1 MGTTMENFMRS
12 ETITL
17 EHASSGPFFQIPPKT
32 PNRNSGDVDFNDVFG
47 GPPKRYST
55 QESRVRYSFGEI
67 VDPEDDGSSSPWNG
81 RKEKPVFRTD
91 NGGRS
96 RYPSDDFFHDIF
108 KGDECYVSPRSFDR
122 DSLVPSSPSL
132 RIMSPV
138 SKAEFFGTSLPPQ
151 LSLASKSTTA
161 RFSPLAPQNHG
172 QFKMDGTANQLNSS
186 RSSSSSSRFYHRSPL
201 ASFSS
206 EDSSSTVTS
215 DMKENGEN
223 FKKDNK
229 SAESLTADSQFHF
242 SIYKWAGKGVPML
255 TPLVDRKN
263 FKNTSKNDRFVSSNG
278 KNKGDFTRSKSS
290 TVMTQDIS
298 ANIEAESLKTKCGSE
313 DNRSKEETRE
323 LRYSFE
329 APHDILESKTKG
341 IAKNCVVTSESAQDV
356 KTEAVKS
363 RDYININKVKKV
375 ENKAPV
381 KPEVKPLRA
390 FLVDEVVQQEIKENE
405 TGAPKVEILNV
416 HIDSKSVKKTEEVQS
431 DSNREDIAKSN
442 LKRAAE
448 NSSANLGRSGAKGK
462 VKEFVQIF
470 NHEADSRP
478 KPDIPTRSY
487 SNRWKGAGND
497 QKENEVNVNE
507 PKVKE
512 KVESNDVEKKPDISL
527 KVEKNPNKDEALLK
541 PQTKNP
547 SFRKSFRRDSKVSVE
562 NSDDPFEDYFSVQE
576 LSPDHETVA
585 QSDEVSEE
593 MKAIDAKI
601 RQWAVG
607 KKGNIR
613 SLLSTLQFV
622 LWPGNGWKPVAL
634 VDLIEA
640 SAVKRAYQKALLRLH
655 PDKLQQNSA
664 ASNQKYI
671 AEKVFDLLQEAWD
684 HFNTLATL

>member
-1 MGTTMENFMRS
+1 MSTTMENFLRG

-17 EHASSGPFFQIPPKT
+17 EHASSGPFSQIPPKT

-55 QESRVRYSFGEI
+55 QEARVTYSFGEL
-67 VDPEDDGSSSPWNG
+67 VASEDDGSSSPWNG

-91 NGGRS
+91 NAGRS
-96 RYPSDDFFHDIF
+96 RYPSDDFFDDIF
-108 KGDECYVSPRSFDR
+108 RGDECYGSPRSFDR
-122 DSLVPSSPSL
+122 DSKIASSSSV

-138 SKAEFFGTSLPPQ
+138 SKIEFFGTSLPPQ
-151 LSLASKSTTA
+151 LSLTSKSTTA
-161 RFSPLAPQNHG
+161 RFSPHAPQNHG

-215 DMKENGEN
+215 DMKDNVEN

-229 SAESLTADSQFHF
+229 SAESLTTDSQFHF

-255 TPLVDRKN
+255 TPLVDRN
-263 FKNTSKNDRFVSSNG
+263 FFKNTSKNDRFASSTG
-278 KNKGDFTRSKSS
+278 KIKGDFTRSKSS
-290 TVMTQDIS
+290 TVMSQDIS
-298 ANIEAESLKTKCGSE
+298 ADIEPESLKTKCGNEYS
-313 DNRSKEETRE
+313 RSKKETLE
-323 LRYSFE
+323 LLYSVE
-329 APHDILESKTKG
+329 APYDILDSKTQR
-341 IAKNCVVTSESAQDV
+341 IAKICVVAGETARDV

-363 RDYININKVKKV
+363 HDDINKVNKV
-375 ENKAPV
+375 ENKVPV
-381 KPEVKPLRA
+381 KPEAKPLRA
-390 FLVDEVVQQEIKENE
+390 FLVDEVEQQGNIAEIKENE
-405 TGAPKVEILNV
+405 TVAPKVEILNV
-416 HIDSKSVKKTEEVQS
+416 HDSKSVEKTEVQIY
-431 DSNREDIAKSN
+431 SNRGDIAKSN
-442 LKRAAE
+442 LKGAVE

-487 SNRWKGAGND
+487 GHRWKGAGID
-497 QKENEVNVNE
+497 QKENEVNE

-512 KVESNDVEKKPDISL
+512 KVESNDVEKKPDVSL
-527 KVEKNPNKDEALLK
+527 KVEKNLNKDEARLK

-562 NSDDPFEDYFSVQE
+562 NADDPFEDYFLVQE
-576 LSPDHETVA
+576 LSPDHETIT

-593 MKAIDAKI
+593 MKAIDDKI

-640 SAVKRAYQKALLRLH
+640 NAVKRAYQKALLRLH

-684 HFNTLATL
+684 HFNNTLAPL

>member
-1 MGTTMENFMRS
+1 MSTTMENFMRS

-17 EHASSGPFFQIPPKT
+17 QHASSGALSQIQPKT

-47 GPPKRYST
+47 GPPRRYST
-55 QESRVRYSFGEI
+55 QEARVKYSFGEI
-67 VDPEDDGSSSPWNG
+67 VTSEDDGSSSPWNG

-96 RYPSDDFFHDIF
+96 RYPSDDFFDDIF
-108 KGDECYVSPRSFDR
+108 RGDECYGSPRSFDR
-122 DSLVPSSPSL
+122 DSVIASSPSL

-138 SKAEFFGTSLPPQ
+138 SKTEFFGTSLPPQ
-151 LSLASKSTTA
+151 LSLTSKSTTA
-161 RFSPLAPQNHG
+161 RFSPHAPPQNHG

-215 DMKENGEN
+215 DMRENVEN

-255 TPLVDRKN
+255 TPLVDRKI
-263 FKNTSKNDRFVSSNG
+263 FKNTSKNDRFATY
-278 KNKGDFTRSKSS
+278 KGDFTRSKSS
-290 TVMTQDIS
+290 TMMSQDIS
-298 ANIEAESLKTKCGSE
+298 ADIEPESLKTKYGSE
-313 DNRSKEETRE
+313 DGRSKKETRE
-323 LRYSFE
+323 LQYSVE
-329 APHDILESKTKG
+329 APYDILESKTQR
-341 IAKNCVVTSESAQDV
+341 IAKNCVVVGETARDV

-363 RDYININKVKKV
+363 RDDINKVNEV
-375 ENKAPV
+375 PV
-381 KPEVKPLRA
+381 KPEAKPLSA
-390 FLVDEVVQQEIKENE
+390 FLVDEIEQQGNIAEIKENE

-416 HIDSKSVKKTEEVQS
+416 HDSKSVKKTEEVQIYS
-431 DSNREDIAKSN
+431 KREDLAKSN
-442 LKRAAE
+442 LKGAVE
-448 NSSANLGRSGAKGK
+448 NSSANLGRSGDKGK

-478 KPDIPTRSY
+478 KPDIPMRSY
-487 SNRWKGAGND
+487 SHRGKGAGID
-497 QKENEVNVNE
+497 QKENEVNE

-512 KVESNDVEKKPDISL
+512 KVESNDVEKKPDLSH
-527 KVEKNPNKDEALLK
+527 KVEKNLNKDEARLK

-576 LSPDHETVA
+576 LSTDHETVT

-593 MKAIDAKI
+593 MEAIDAKI

-640 SAVKRAYQKALLRLH
+640 NAVKRAYQKALLRLH

-684 HFNTLATL
+684 HFNNLAPL

>member
-1 MGTTMENFMRS
+1 MSITMENFMPS

-17 EHASSGPFFQIPPKT
+17 EHASSGSFSQIPPKT

-47 GPPKRYST
+47 GPPRRYAT
-55 QESRVRYSFGEI
+55 QEARVKYSFGEI
-67 VDPEDDGSSSPWNG
+67 VVSEDDGSSSPWND
-81 RKEKPVFRTD
+81 RKEKHVFRTD
-91 NGGRS
+91 NAGRS
-96 RYPSDDFFHDIF
+96 RYPSDDFFDDIF
-108 KGDECYVSPRSFDR
+108 RGDECYGSPRSFDR
-122 DSLVPSSPSL
+122 DSVIACSPSL
-132 RIMSPV
+132 RITSPV
-138 SKAEFFGTSLPPQ
+138 SKTEFFGTSLPPQ
-151 LSLASKSTTA
+151 LSLTSKSTTA
-161 RFSPLAPQNHG
+161 RFSPHAPQNQG

-215 DMKENGEN
+215 DMKDNVEN
-223 FKKDNK
+223 FKKDNR

-255 TPLVDRKN
+255 TPLVDRKI
-263 FKNTSKNDRFVSSNG
+263 FKNTSKNGRFANSSG
-278 KNKGDFTRSKSS
+278 KIKGDFTRSKSS
-290 TVMTQDIS
+290 TVMSQYKSADIDP
-298 ANIEAESLKTKCGSE
+298 ESLKTKCGSE
-313 DNRSKEETRE
+313 EDCRSEKETRE
-323 LRYSFE
+323 LQYSVE
-329 APHDILESKTKG
+329 APYDILESKVQR
-341 IAKNCVVTSESAQDV
+341 IAKHCVVSGETARDV
-356 KTEAVKS
+356 KTEAAKS
-363 RDYININKVKKV
+363 SDDINKVNEV
-375 ENKAPV
+375 ENEVLV
-381 KPEVKPLRA
+381 KPEAKPLRA
-390 FLVDEVVQQEIKENE
+390 FLVDEVEQQGNIAEIKENE
-405 TGAPKVEILNV
+405 TGAPKVEITNV
-416 HIDSKSVKKTEEVQS
+416 YDSKIVKKTEEQIY
-431 DSNREDIAKSN
+431 SNGEDIAKSN
-442 LKRAAE
+442 LKGAAE
-448 NSSANLGRSGAKGK
+448 NSSSNLGRNGAKGK

-487 SNRWKGAGND
+487 RCKGAGTD
-497 QKENEVNVNE
+497 QKENEVNE
-507 PKVKE
+507 SKVKE
-512 KVESNDVEKKPDISL
+512 KVESNDVEKKPNVSL
-527 KVEKNPNKDEALLK
+527 KVEKNLNKDEARLK
-541 PQTKNP
+541 PQTNNP

-562 NSDDPFEDYFSVQE
+562 NPDDPFEDYFSVQE

-640 SAVKRAYQKALLRLH
+640 NAVKRAYQKALLRLH

-684 HFNTLATL
+684 HFNTLAPL